1 MSGAGQTIQVRRSGI
16 LQEWYVNGP
25 DGLEQGFTLS
35 EPPRYPVPP
44 SGISTP
50 LRLALKVSDG
60 WHSVASDDGKQVN
73 LRGPAGQTVEY
84 GKLVVRDNLGTKI
97 PARLTVANA
106 QVVIEVED
114 SHAEYP
120 LTIDPL
126 FTLQRRLTAADAKT
140 QDFFGY
146 SVALD
151 GNTAL
156 VGAPYDDVDHQ
167 DQGSAYVFVRN
178 GTTWTEQAHL
188 KAADGA
194 NLDLFGWV
202 VALDGDTAI
211 VGAYNGP
218 GTAGADQGAVYVF
231 VRQGTSWSQQA
242 RLNASDGVA
251 AGNFGTVLALDGD
264 TALVGAPSYRV
275 NQVLAPGAAYVFV
288 RNGSAWTQQAR
299 LTANDGEDS
308 DNFGAAVA
316 VEDGTA
322 FIGAPADDVG
332 NNANQGSAYVFTRN
346 GVLWGARQKLTG
358 TIPVANDFFGNSLA
372 IDGTTALIGAYMKYA
387 NDVGLVYVFERRPQG
402 WAETTTI
409 GSTKGVAGEHFGISV
424 ALSGDRAVIGAS
436 VGLFDPTVD
445 QRSAHVYHAE
455 DHEFQ
460 SRSSVWPGTRNS
472 SRWLRVRRR
481 NRR

>member
-1 MSGAGQTIQVRRSGI
+1 MKKKFRSALLMAAGATLIALCVSRVGLFSGRPVTVQETKPPLHGEPALQQLKKDGQYESLQAAVNQARFSVSPTVHSPLGGAAWRAPNPVAGYDAYVTESRVSIAISDDSKSSVSLSLHSFGYGSDLQPVGSGEVSGAGQTIQVRRSGS

-44 SGISTP
+44 SGISSP

-60 WHSVASDDGKQVN
+60 WHSVASDDGMQVN

-84 GKLVVRDNLGTKI
+84 GKLVVRDNLGSKI

-114 SHAEYP
+114 SHAVYP

-126 FTLQRRLTAADAKT
+126 FTLQRRLTATDAKT
-140 QDFFGY
+140 QDFFGH

-156 VGAPYDDVDHQ
+156 VGAPYDDVNHT

-188 KAADGA
+188 TAADGA

-202 VALDGDTAI
+202 VALDGDTAL

-231 VRQGTSWSQQA
+231 VRQGTSWSQQT

-251 AGNFGTVLALDGD
+251 AGGFGTVLALDGD

-275 NQVLAPGAAYVFV
+275 SQILAPGAAYVFV
-288 RNGSAWTQQAR
+288 RNGVAWTQQAR
-299 LTANDGEDS
+299 LTANEGEDS
-308 DNFGAAVA
+308 DQFGAAVA

-332 NNANQGSAYVFTRN
+332 NNVNQGSVYVFTRN
-346 GVLWGARQKLTG
+346 GVL
-358 TIPVANDFFGNSLA
+358 
-372 IDGTTALIGAYMKYA
+372 
-387 NDVGLVYVFERRPQG
+387 
-402 WAETTTI
+402 
-409 GSTKGVAGEHFGISV
+409 
-424 ALSGDRAVIGAS
+424 
-436 VGLFDPTVD
+436 
-445 QRSAHVYHAE
+445 
-455 DHEFQ
+455 
-460 SRSSVWPGTRNS
+460 
-472 SRWLRVRRR
+472 
-481 NRR
+481 